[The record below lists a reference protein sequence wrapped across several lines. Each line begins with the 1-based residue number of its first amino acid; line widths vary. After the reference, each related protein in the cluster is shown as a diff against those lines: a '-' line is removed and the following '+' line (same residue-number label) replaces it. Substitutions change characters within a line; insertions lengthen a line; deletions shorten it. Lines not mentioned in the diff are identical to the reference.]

1 MVRTEE
7 QQKKLRKGDKSTQNS
22 AQRLNDPNNLKGVV
36 THMHACI
43 VRQSYMILCDTM
55 DCSLPGSSV
64 HGILQARILEWV
76 VIPFS
81 RGPS

>member
-7 QQKKLRKGDKSTQNS
+7 QQKKLRRGDKSTQNDT
-22 AQRLNDPNNLKGVV
+22 QRLNDPNNLNGVV

-43 VRQSYMILCDTM
+43 VWQSYMILCDAM

-64 HGILQARILEWV
+64 HGILQARILEWIA
-76 VIPFS
+76 IPFS
-81 RGPS
+81 RRSS